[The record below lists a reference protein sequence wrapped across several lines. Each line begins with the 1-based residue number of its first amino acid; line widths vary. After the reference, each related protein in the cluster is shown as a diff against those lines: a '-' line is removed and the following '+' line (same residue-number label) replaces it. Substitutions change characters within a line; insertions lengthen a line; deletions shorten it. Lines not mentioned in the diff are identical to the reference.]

1 MNTFGLKFNFFL
13 KKLTAIG
20 LLILLLYNMF
30 GLTVA
35 VLFFENDF
43 QTASPISQND
53 KWQTVKMHLPTLPYN
68 TTWENKDGQE
78 GLIRDGNEFYNVTEQ
93 RHENDT
99 LYVTLKTNEHARD
112 RFFELANMIQEI
124 TDQSANPA
132 ESPLG
137 KAVKLLSDL
146 LKVYLPN
153 TAMEW
158 PAEYVA
164 DAMSPQLYVTPNQSL
179 LQTEQLLHSPPP
191 ELG

>member
-1 MNTFGLKFNFFL
+1 M

-35 VLFFENDF
+35 VLFFEDNF
-43 QTASPISQND
+43 QTASPVRED
-53 KWQTVKMHLPTLPYN
+53 DEWQTVKMHLPTLPYN

-78 GLIRDGNEFYNVTEQ
+78 GLIRHGDDFYNVTEQ

-99 LYVTLKTNEHARD
+99 LYVTLKTNQHARD

-124 TDQSANPA
+124 TDQSADSP
-132 ESPLG
+132 ESPLS
-137 KAVKLLSDL
+137 KVIKLLNDL

-153 TAMEW
+153 PSMGLL
-158 PAEYVA
+158 A
-164 DAMSPQLYVTPNQSL
+164 DVVTNLSPHHLYATPNHAL
-179 LQTEQLLHSPPP
+179 LQTVRLLHSPPP
-191 ELG
+191 ELA

>member
-1 MNTFGLKFNFFL
+1 L

-35 VLFFENDF
+35 VLFFEDDY
-43 QTASPISQND
+43 QTASPIREDD

-68 TTWENKDGQE
+68 TTWENSDGQE
-78 GLIRDGNEFYNVTEQ
+78 GLIRHGDEFYNVTEQ

-99 LYVTLKTNEHARD
+99 LYVTLKTNQHARD

-124 TDQSANPA
+124 TDQSADTP

-153 TAMEW
+153 TAIEW
-158 PAEYVA
+158 PAELIA
-164 DAMSPQLYVTPNQSL
+164 GLANSPLYSSPAQSL
-179 LQTEQLLHSPPP
+179 LQTVRLLHSPPP
-191 ELG
+191 ELA